1 MLRNFSVYNFKIRSK
16 VKRMIWRTKI
26 NEITKTK
33 YPLIMAAFAGLS
45 SVKFAAA
52 FSNSGG
58 LGIIT
63 AMNYDLQDFK
73 SEIIRMQTLT
83 DKPFAINIT
92 VVPPGVSGIHD
103 KISQEDYLKY
113 VDIAIDQGINIITT
127 SAFQANFIGKRVQEA
142 GCHWFHKCAL
152 IRHALSAEKAGAE
165 VITIIGMEA
174 AGFKNPYQH
183 TTLMNLT
190 FAKKLLNVPI
200 IAAGGIGDARG
211 FLGALAMGAG
221 AVCLGTAI
229 LSTEESPLNQLMK
242 EQWLHT
248 DILNEQYHKAL
259 YHFALK
265 GTRVPSPAIAFQKEI
280 VPLKEFIAKLMN
292 EAELIVKS
300 WKIDEQEFNFS

>member
-1 MLRNFSVYNFKIRSK
+1 
-16 VKRMIWRTKI
+16 MIWRTKI
-26 NEITKTK
+26 TELTKTK
-33 YPLIMAAFAGLS
+33 YPLIMAAFARLS
-45 SVKFAAA
+45 SVEFAAA

-58 LGIIT
+58 LGMIT
-63 AMNYDLQDFK
+63 AMNYDLQEFK
-73 SEIIRMQTLT
+73 SKIIKMQTLS
-83 DKPFAINIT
+83 DKPFGINIT

-113 VDIAIDQGINIITT
+113 VEIAIEQGINIFTT
-127 SAFQANFIGKRVQEA
+127 SAFQANFIGKRIQEA

-165 VITIIGMEA
+165 AITIIGMEA

-190 FAKKLLNVPI
+190 FAKKLLKIPI
-200 IAAGGIGDARG
+200 IAAGGIGEARG
-211 FLGALAMGAG
+211 FIGALAMGAD

-229 LSTEESPLNQLMK
+229 LSTEESPLNLLIK

-248 DILNEQYHKAL
+248 DILNEEYHKAL
-259 YHFALK
+259 YHFSLK

-280 VPLKEFIAKLMN
+280 IPLKKFIENMMD

-300 WKIDEQEFNFS
+300 WKIDEQEFRFS